1 MEVAARRAALAAA
14 AGASGHA
21 AAAQA
26 ASATPPAAADA
37 PSWRGAAARFALSTR
52 APSDAG
58 DATAATAA
66 APSDGAAAAST
77 RAEPQLRLSS
87 CSSRRGWPRWRY
99 HRRMRRAATV
109 VAMVARG
116 SRTGIRVAVRAVAER
131 HRVAM
136 VSRGHRPFAERTQA
150 RGLVPCL
157 N

>member
-1 MEVAARRAALAAA
+1 
-14 AGASGHA
+14 
-21 AAAQA
+21 
-26 ASATPPAAADA
+26 
-37 PSWRGAAARFALSTR
+37 
-52 APSDAG
+52 
-58 DATAATAA
+58 
-66 APSDGAAAAST
+66 
-77 RAEPQLRLSS
+77 
-87 CSSRRGWPRWRY
+87 
-99 HRRMRRAATV
+99 MRRAATV